1 MGDKLESP
9 QDPVA
14 SCRETLGRYSR
25 HSSPEAWA
33 VAQNNL
39 GVALLELAK
48 GSEGTDL
55 VEDAIAA
62 FRQAMR
68 VWTPETSRRD
78 WEITQNNLAEAL
90 VELGM
95 REKRPRISIA
105 ILKEG
110 VLACDALREPK
121 SCLERAVAW
130 LRSCRRRFTV
140 MLRLRLERPM
150 SRLRRCPVGRSGR

>member
-1 MGDKLESP
+1 MGDNFESP
-9 QDPVA
+9 EEAVA
-14 SCRETLGRYSR
+14 RCREALGKYSR

-39 GVALLELAK
+39 GVALLELAN

-62 FRQAMR
+62 FRQALR
-68 VWTPETSRRD
+68 VWTPERTPRD
-78 WEITQNNLAEAL
+78 WELTQNNLAEAL

-110 VLACDALREPK
+110 VLACDELREPR
-121 SCLERAVAW
+121 SYLQRVVAW
-130 LRSCRRRFTV
+130 LRSCRRRFAA
-140 MLRLRLERPM
+140 ML
-150 SRLRRCPVGRSGR
+150 